1 MRWSIRKIL
10 TSHIFLY
17 ICRLLSSDNFSICF
31 FPFHLEETSEISFVL
46 SSRLIYSSHLTFIYQ
61 TCRVTKRNCSSFSC
75 SLAFGFRDGVL
86 FPRQPWGKVS
96 LPVWT
101 TAWESPQR
109 DATTHKLDLTTSIT
123 SMRIRATVL
132 VTWCQQKSPWTTV
145 RMRWWVRSPQSLQRT
160 PICTLLAF
168 VATLEPHLSRWS
180 QVLCTVE
187 EDLGFK
193 CGRSAKHGKW
203 RAEGPAG
210 VSDFRCWKQ
219 PWRVAHYDKL
229 F

>member
-10 TSHIFLY
+10 TSYIFLY

-123 SMRIRATVL
+123 STRIRTTLDYCTHAMMGE
-132 VTWCQQKSPWTTV
+132 VTSESP
-145 RMRWWVRSPQSLQRT
+145 
-160 PICTLLAF
+160 
-168 VATLEPHLSRWS
+168 EDPHLYLVGICCYFRASF
-180 QVLCTVE
+180 VTVVPGAVHCRG
-187 EDLGFK
+187 GF
-193 CGRSAKHGKW
+193 GI
-203 RAEGPAG
+203 
-210 VSDFRCWKQ
+210 
-219 PWRVAHYDKL
+219 
-229 F
+229 